1 MIGRVHMGS
10 ATGRAANEDRQLPHD
25 PDRRELLLLS
35 ASTAAFLSTRARAS
49 IEEYPSRP
57 ITMIVGYAPGGPTDT
72 RTRIMAEYMKRSL
85 GQSVLV
91 ENVTGA
97 SGSIG
102 TARVVRAAPDG
113 YTLSS
118 GDWSTHVVNGAIYP
132 LSYNLLSDFEPIA
145 LLSSTPLV
153 IITKNAVPATD
164 LRQLLAWLKANQHR
178 ASFATSGAGSPS
190 HASGLLLQ
198 KMTGMRFRFIP
209 YRGGAQFLQDLIGG
223 QVDLAFGAASN
234 VLPAIRDSKVRAYAI
249 TSATRW
255 AAAPEI
261 LTVDEAGLSGLHISL
276 WGGLWAPRGTPLAIV
291 HKLNSA
297 VLDALFDSTA
307 RMRITALGEEIPSL
321 ERLTPEALGAFQKA
335 EIEKWWPILKGT
347 QAE

>member
-1 MIGRVHMGS
+1 MIGRVHLIS
-10 ATGRAANEDRQLPHD
+10 ATEKES
-25 PDRRELLLLS
+25 DRREFLRLS
-35 ASTAAFLSTRARAS
+35 TSAAAFLSTHARAS
-49 IEEYPSRP
+49 TEDFPSRP
-57 ITMIVGYAPGGPTDT
+57 ITIVVGYAPGGPTDT
-72 RTRIMAEYMKRSL
+72 RTRIMAEHMRRSV
-85 GQSVLV
+85 GQAVLV

-118 GDWSTHVVNGAIYP
+118 GDWSTHVINGAIYALP
-132 LSYNLLSDFEPIA
+132 YDLLSDFEPVA
-145 LLSSTPLV
+145 PFSSTPLV

-164 LRQLLAWLKANQHR
+164 LTQLLAWLQANQYR
-178 ASFATSGAGSPS
+178 VSFATSGAGSPS

-198 KMTGMRFRFIP
+198 KMTGIRFRFIP
-209 YRGGAQFLQDLIGG
+209 YRGGSQFLQDLVAG
-223 QVDLAFGAASN
+223 QVDLAFAAASN
-234 VLPAIRDSKVRAYAI
+234 ALPAIRDAKVRAYAV

-261 LTVDEAGLSGLHISL
+261 PTVDEAGLSGLHISL
-276 WGGLWAPRGTPLAIV
+276 WGGLWAPKGTPLAVI

-297 VLDALFDSTA
+297 VLDALFDPIA
-307 RMRITALGEEIPSL
+307 RMRITGLGEEIPAREL
-321 ERLTPEALGAFQKA
+321 LTPEALGAHQRA
-335 EIEKWWPILKGT
+335 EIEKWWPILKST